1 MKRSRSV
8 WIWLIA
14 AIATGIAAIS
24 PRLDGLA
31 DRSFAWHM
39 VQHLILLYVV
49 SLLLVLSR
57 PFDLISP
64 FLSKELTAK
73 IVHALRPL
81 HAAASAPV
89 ALAFYVATLWL
100 THFSVLYEASLRN
113 GALHVAEHALYL
125 CAGVTL
131 WLPVL
136 APAPLRPLPYP
147 ARLLYLLVALPQ
159 GALVSMA
166 IFSARLPL
174 YPHYVEAQGSVAA
187 ALQDQHAA
195 AAVMWIAGGLVLFVA
210 LLAALGTWARR
221 ELTAECAVAVTRR
234 CGVWSPGEFRRAW
247 SSRTR

>member
-1 MKRSRSV
+1 VKRARMG
-8 WIWLIA
+8 WLCLIA
-14 AIATGIAAIS
+14 AIAAGIAAIS
-24 PRLDGLA
+24 PPLDALA

-39 VQHLILLYVV
+39 VQHLILLYAV

-64 FLSKELTAK
+64 LLEKKLTATL
-73 IVHALRPL
+73 VRALRPL
-81 HAAASAPV
+81 HAAVSAPV

-100 THFSVLYEASLRN
+100 THFSGVYEASLRN
-113 GALHVAEHALYL
+113 GAAHVVEHALYL
-125 CAGVTL
+125 CAGIAL

-147 ARLLYLLVALPQ
+147 ARLLYLVVALPQ

-174 YPHYVEAQGSVAA
+174 YPHYVTAQRSAGA

-195 AAVMWIAGGLVLFVA
+195 AAVMWIVGGFVLFVA
-210 LLAALGTWARR
+210 LLATLGTWARH
-221 ELTAECAVAVTRR
+221 ELAAETR
-234 CGVWSPGEFRRAW
+234 
-247 SSRTR
+247 